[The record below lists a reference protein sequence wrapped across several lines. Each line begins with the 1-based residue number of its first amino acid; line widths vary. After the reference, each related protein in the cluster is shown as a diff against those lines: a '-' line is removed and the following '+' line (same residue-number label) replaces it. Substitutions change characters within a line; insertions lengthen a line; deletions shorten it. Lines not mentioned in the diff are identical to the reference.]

1 VTLSSLLEVVRSILT
16 DAGVPS
22 PRADAELLAA
32 YVMGTSRTDLYLAPA
47 EQVEPREQTR
57 IIELARQRARRV
69 PLQHVLGECEFM
81 SLTFRMRRGVFIP
94 RPETE
99 VLVDTLIRMAD
110 RTGRP
115 RTVLDMGTGCGVV
128 AVSLARFLKPDLVLA
143 CDVSADAVDIAS
155 ENAILN
161 GVEDTVRFA
170 VGDRAGFLRSAVQR
184 GELVDL
190 VEDGRVGTDDWAGF
204 DMAVCNPPYVPT
216 GEIDGLEP
224 EVREHDP
231 RVALDGGTTG
241 TEFIDGIVKEMAS
254 IVCKGGVIAL
264 EIGSKQGD
272 AVAAFFHEADLVSV
286 ETLQDLAGLDR
297 VVTGRVA

>member
-1 VTLSSLLEVVRSILT
+1 MTLSSLLEVVRSILT
-16 DAGVPS
+16 EAGVPS
-22 PRADAELLAA
+22 PRVDAELLAA
-32 YVMGTSRTDLYLAPA
+32 HVMGTSRTGLYLAPT

-57 IIELARQRARRV
+57 IMELARQRARRV

-99 VLVDTLIRMAD
+99 VLVDALIRMAD

-115 RTVLDMGTGCGVV
+115 RTVLDMGTGCGVI
-128 AVSLARFLKPDLVLA
+128 AVSLARFLKPELVLA

-170 VGDRAGFLRSAVQR
+170 VGDRVGFLRSAAQR
-184 GELVDL
+184 VALPNLSDE
-190 VEDGRVGTDDWAGF
+190 GRAGRGCWAGF
-204 DMAVCNPPYVPT
+204 DMAACNPPYVPT
-216 GEIDGLEP
+216 GEIDRLEP

-231 RVALDGGTTG
+231 RVALDGGRKG

-254 IVCKGGVIAL
+254 IVCKGGVVAS
-264 EIGSKQGD
+264 EIGSGQGD
-272 AVAAFFHEADLVSV
+272 AVTAIFHKAGLVSV
-286 ETLQDLAGLDR
+286 ETFKDLAGLDR
-297 VVTGRVA
+297 VVIGRVA

>member
-1 VTLSSLLEVVRSILT
+1 MTLSSLLEVVRSILT
-16 DAGVPS
+16 EAGVPS
-22 PRADAELLAA
+22 PRVDAELLAA
-32 YVMGTSRTDLYLAPA
+32 HVMGTSRTGLYLAPA

-57 IIELARQRARRV
+57 IMELARQRARRV

-99 VLVDTLIRMAD
+99 VLVDALIRMAD

-115 RTVLDMGTGCGVV
+115 RTVLDMGTGCGVI
-128 AVSLARFLKPDLVLA
+128 AVSLARFLKPELVLA

-170 VGDRAGFLRSAVQR
+170 VGDRVGFLRSAAQR
-184 GELVDL
+184 VALPNLSDE
-190 VEDGRVGTDDWAGF
+190 GRAGRGCWAGF
-204 DMAVCNPPYVPT
+204 DMAACNPPYVPT
-216 GEIDGLEP
+216 GEIDRLEP

-231 RVALDGGTTG
+231 RVALDGGRKG

-254 IVCKGGVIAL
+254 IVCKGGVVAS
-264 EIGSKQGD
+264 EIGSGQGD
-272 AVAAFFHEADLVSV
+272 AVTAIFHKAGLVSV
-286 ETLQDLAGLDR
+286 ETFKDLAGLDR
-297 VVTGRVA
+297 VVIGRVA